1 MVGYN
6 LPERSETIRS
16 SLTIPPTIGS
26 MRNESLNPESLPEEL
41 AAFKPPTS
49 AAGSRHADGT
59 LIDKYGR
66 HITYI
71 RLSITD
77 RCDFRCTYCMAEE
90 MEFLPRDKVLSLE
103 ECLRVVRTFVGLGV
117 TKVRITGGE
126 PLVRRNVMWLLERIA
141 ALDGLKELVLT
152 TNGSQLD
159 RYAGDLMA
167 AGVKRLNVSLDTL
180 KPERFKAIT
189 RIGELDKVLRGI
201 DAARTAGFKRTKLNT
216 VMMRGTNDDEFSDLV
231 DYAVANDL
239 NISFIE
245 EMPLG
250 DIGHGR
256 GNTYFSTQ
264 EALDLLSG
272 RFELAS
278 TLETTGGP
286 ARYWRIPGTE
296 TRVGFI
302 SPHSHNFCDTCNRV
316 RITAQGDLY
325 PCLGHNDALNL
336 MPYLREGTDTSALRD
351 AIVTSMGIKPKAHD
365 FTTQMNAPK
374 VVRFMSVTG
383 G

>member
-1 MVGYN
+1 MQ
-6 LPERSETIRS
+6 
-16 SLTIPPTIGS
+16 
-26 MRNESLNPESLPEEL
+26 NESLNPESLPASV
-41 AAFKPPTS
+41 AAQGPTTTRES
-49 AAGSRHADGT
+49 SRHAAGT

-90 MEFLPRDKVLSLE
+90 MEFLPRQQVLSLE
-103 ECLRVVRTFVGLGV
+103 ECLRVVSTFVGLGV

-126 PLVRRNVMWLLERIA
+126 PLVRRNVLWLLERIA

-152 TNGSQLD
+152 TNGSQLE
-159 RYAGDLMA
+159 RYAPALRD

-180 KPERFKAIT
+180 RADRFKAIT

-201 DAARTAGFKRTKLNT
+201 DAAGAAGFTRTKLNT
-216 VMMRGTNDDEFSDLV
+216 VMMRGVNDDEFVDLV
-231 DYAVANDL
+231 RYAVERDL

-264 EALDLLSG
+264 EGLALLG
-272 RFELAS
+272 QHFELVS

-286 ARYWRIPGTE
+286 ARYWRIPGSE

-302 SPHSHNFCDTCNRV
+302 SPHSHNFCDSCNRV
-316 RITAQGDLY
+316 RVTAQGELY
-325 PCLGHNDALNL
+325 PCLGQNDAMSL
-336 MPYLREGTDTSALRD
+336 MPLLREESDDAPLRE
-351 AIVTSMGIKPKAHD
+351 AIVRSMGIKPKEHN
-365 FTTQMNAPK
+365 FTEQLDAPK
-374 VVRFMSVTG
+374 VVRFMSMTG